1 MQAIPRIT
9 SDFRSLTDVG
19 WYGSAYL
26 LANCALQPL
35 AGKLYTHFGSKV
47 GSYLVSLISS
57 LVLTELAHFSG
68 LFRYL

>member
-9 SDFRSLTDVG
+9 SDFHSLTDVG

-47 GSYLVSLISS
+47 RSYLADLINS
-57 LVLTELAHFSG
+57 LVLTELAHFPD